1 MAVPCNGAGRETKV
15 NEDLKRILTVDLQLD
30 DAALRPGTSLEDA
43 GIDSL
48 SVVELSVYLSE
59 QLGLEISEEELQS
72 AASVDELDR
81 MVEQRRRKG

>member
-1 MAVPCNGAGRETKV
+1 M
-15 NEDLKRILTVDLQLD
+15 NEDLKRILTVELQLD

>member
-1 MAVPCNGAGRETKV
+1 M

>member
-1 MAVPCNGAGRETKV
+1 M
-15 NEDLKRILTVDLQLD
+15 NEDLKRILTVELQLD
-30 DAALRPGTSLEDA
+30 AAALRPGTSLEDA